1 MRRMFGF
8 FCVCLSIVAP
18 LSADAPADAKTLD
31 QQIRLL
37 EERDRVL
44 KARIRY
50 QQNEAQRQLHS
61 DFTNYNYHNRTID
74 QLQQEDKQVLD
85 QIDALKKQRVK

>member
-1 MRRMFGF
+1 MT
-8 FCVCLSIVAP
+8 S
-18 LSADAPADAKTLD
+18 LSADTPADPQALD
-31 QQIRLL
+31 QQIQKL
-37 EERDRVL
+37 EEQERKL

-74 QLQQEDKQVLD
+74 KLQDEDKQLLD
-85 QIDALKKQRVK
+85 QIDSLKKQRAAVGSPQ